1 MISGGLN
8 DKTRDKVGAFLDGF
22 DGDVMKA
29 AHALRD
35 YANELRSSTKI
46 DQPKV
51 QKPPTGKVLLSAKD
65 IRKTYKLGRQKLEVL
80 RGIDLTQFA
89 TCATTHKLNQYDMIG
104 LYEWA
109 IN

>member
-1 MISGGLN
+1 MTSGGLN

-22 DGDVMKA
+22 DGDAVKA
-29 AHALRD
+29 AQALRD
-35 YANELRSSTKI
+35 YANELRSSKI
-46 DQPKV
+46 NRPKDQGS
-51 QKPPTGKVLLSAKD
+51 PTGKALLAAKD